1 MLIRQYG
8 HVENGG
14 VVNASEH
21 FNLDLLSRYLDLP
34 LVEWSD
40 LKPAG
45 RWYENTTL
53 GTPQVVEHFRPSR
66 CARPALRIA
75 ACFVNI
81 YTGSQSADA
90 YGLDVKFWPSPSPA
104 LCLRSDARSGDE
116 GSRRGWRRC
125 ASTVL
130 DRLADACQIANN
142 FNYERCV

>member
-1 MLIRQYG
+1 MLIGQYG

-53 GTPQVVEHFRPSR
+53 GTPQVVEHFRESR
-66 CARPALRIA
+66 RACLSAQVDA

-90 YGLDVKFWPSPSPA
+90 YGLDVKFWPSMS
-104 LCLRSDARSGDE
+104 LRSVS
-116 GSRRGWRRC
+116 SISHW
-125 ASTVL
+125 
-130 DRLADACQIANN
+130 QW
-142 FNYERCV
+142 